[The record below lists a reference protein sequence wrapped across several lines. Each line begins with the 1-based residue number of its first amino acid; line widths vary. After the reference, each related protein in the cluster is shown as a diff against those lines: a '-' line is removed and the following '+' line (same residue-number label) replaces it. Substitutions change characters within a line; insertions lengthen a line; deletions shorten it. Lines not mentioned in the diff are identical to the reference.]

1 MKTKKEKQLANAL
14 RNNLLKRKQQK
25 REAGENA
32 NKYRKRNIGVS
43 SLLNKGKGSNWER
56 IVYG

>member
-25 REAGENA
+25 REAGKNA
-32 NKYRKRNIGVS
+32 NKYRKKNIGVS
-43 SLLNKGKGSNWER
+43 SLLNKEKGSN
-56 IVYG
+56 

>member
-32 NKYRKRNIGVS
+32 NRDRKKNIGVS
-43 SLLNKGKGSNWER
+43 TLLNKEKSLN
-56 IVYG
+56 

>member
-1 MKTKKEKQLANAL
+1 MKIKKEQQLADAL

-32 NKYRKRNIGVS
+32 NRYRKKNIGVS
-43 SLLNKGKGSNWER
+43 SLLNKKKGLN
-56 IVYG
+56 

>member
-1 MKTKKEKQLANAL
+1 MNKKKQKQLADAL

-32 NKYRKRNIGVS
+32 NRYRKKNIGVS
-43 SLLNKGKGSNWER
+43 SLLNKEKGLN
-56 IVYG
+56 

>member
-1 MKTKKEKQLANAL
+1 MKTKKEQQLADAL

-32 NKYRKRNIGVS
+32 NRYRTKKIGVS
-43 SLLNKGKGSNWER
+43 FLLNKEKGSN
-56 IVYG
+56 

>member
-1 MKTKKEKQLANAL
+1 MKIKKGKQLADAL

-32 NKYRKRNIGVS
+32 NRYRK
-43 SLLNKGKGSNWER
+43 KK
-56 IVYG
+56 

>member
-32 NKYRKRNIGVS
+32 NRYRKKNIGVS
-43 SLLNKGKGSNWER
+43 TILNKWKSSN
-56 IVYG
+56 

>member
-1 MKTKKEKQLANAL
+1 MKIKKEKQLADAL

-32 NKYRKRNIGVS
+32 IRYRNKNIGVS
-43 SLLNKGKGSNWER
+43 SLLNKEKGSN
-56 IVYG
+56 

>member
-25 REAGENA
+25 RDAGENA
-32 NKYRKRNIGVS
+32 NRYRKKNIGFS
-43 SLLNKGKGSNWER
+43 SLLNKEKSSS
-56 IVYG
+56 